1 MTEPGL
7 SPFFDDLPE
16 LDPVIAY
23 EETSYG
29 WRGLTEHGEVLEVKT
44 NGHFAGVPGSI
55 MVAVN
60 GKPLGRRSVTN
71 QPGIDI
77 SGYLLHFNR
86 VVELYRANKV
96 SEALDESVETMR
108 AAPTLRA
115 RFNRSMILLAA
126 GRWRDGLSEY
136 WEAEQHDP
144 FMRPQVRYALS
155 LGLRPW
161 RGEPLEGK
169 RLALIHAH
177 GFGDTIMCLRYAK
190 ALKNTVLVMPIELT
204 KLAAQVG
211 EVSPVLNDVDFFCP
225 MLHLLHTLGVTPD
238 RVSGQQY
245 LDPIRDRQ
253 LTNKWHMKLAT
264 KKTKIGLAWSVGKP
278 SQGDYPR
285 EIELELLTE
294 ALRGVDAELHSVQTQ
309 DKDRAQACGVI
320 PHEFDDFADCA
331 AMMRCMDEI
340 ISVDTAALHLAG
352 ATGHKK
358 VYGLLSSWASW
369 RWLAGWYDNV
379 TLLRQTVDGDWTSAL
394 AQR

>member
-1 MTEPGL
+1 V
-7 SPFFDDLPE
+7 DDLPD

-23 EETSYG
+23 EETCYG

-44 NGHFAGVPGSI
+44 NGHFSGVPGSI

-60 GKPLGRRSVTN
+60 GMALGRRSVTN

-96 SEALDESVETMR
+96 HEALEESEETLR

-115 RFNRSMILLAA
+115 RFNRTMVLLAA
-126 GRWRDGLSEY
+126 GRWSEGLSEY
-136 WEAEQHDP
+136 WKAEQYDP
-144 FMRPQVRYALS
+144 FMRPQVRFALS

-161 RGEPLEGK
+161 MGEQLNGQ

-177 GFGDTIMCLRYAK
+177 GFGDTIMCLRYVK
-190 ALKNTVLVMPIELT
+190 ALKNTVMVMPPELM
-204 KLAAQVG
+204 KLAIQIG
-211 EVSPVLNDVDFFCP
+211 DVSSVLNDADLFCP
-225 MLHLLHTLGVTPD
+225 MLHLLHLCGVTPEQ
-238 RVSGQQY
+238 VSGQRY
-245 LDPIRDRQ
+245 LDAARYRH
-253 LTNKWHMKLAT
+253 LTNKWHMRLT
-264 KKTKIGLAWSVGKP
+264 KQKKIGLAWSVGKP

-285 EIELELLTE
+285 EIDIGLLVELLGTE
-294 ALRGVDAELHSVQTQ
+294 RASTEFHSVQTQ
-309 DKDRAQACGVI
+309 DHERARACGVVT
-320 PHEFDDFADCA
+320 HEFDDFADCA

-352 ATGHKK
+352 AIGHPK
-358 VYGLLSSWASW
+358 VYGLLSNWASW
-369 RWLAGWYDNV
+369 RWQANWYDNV
-379 TLLRQTVDGDWTSAL
+379 TLLRQRVDGDWTSAL